1 MTRLVRLTAVVAL
14 LAPLCLVAGCKQGV
28 GDRCQVQT
36 DCDDGLLCVLNA
48 GATPQAGGTCQMPN
62 TTGADMAS
70 PVSTDMAGIGPDMVP
85 PSDMTPPL
93 AD

>member
-14 LAPLCLVAGCKQGV
+14 LAPLCLATGCKQGV

-62 TTGADMAS
+62 AVGPDMAM
-70 PVSTDMAGIGPDMVP
+70 PVSTDMAGIGPDMSTP
-85 PSDMTPPL
+85 FDMSQLP
-93 AD
+93 D